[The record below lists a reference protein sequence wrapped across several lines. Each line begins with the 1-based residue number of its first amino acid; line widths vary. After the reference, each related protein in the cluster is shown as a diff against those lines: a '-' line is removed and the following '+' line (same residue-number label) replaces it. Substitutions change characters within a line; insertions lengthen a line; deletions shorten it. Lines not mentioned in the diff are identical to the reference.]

1 MKEQYFYRK
10 YIKGVV
16 SKANKEKYSEFNN
29 IVYKELV
36 KWLKIQ
42 EIKLE
47 QEMFKAVLA
56 TSRKVAEEYIN
67 SGDIKINETSNLY
80 SMLFHTFT
88 NKDGVHTDSAI
99 LKRYLNDFFPVLKK
113 RIDEEKLLGDRDL
126 RYRKF
131 DVVSMGKLFDNIL
144 KCVDENTEVQI
155 AKMMDEFVK
164 NDLE

>member
-1 MKEQYFYRK
+1 
-10 YIKGVV
+10 
-16 SKANKEKYSEFNN
+16 
-29 IVYKELV
+29 
-36 KWLKIQ
+36 
-42 EIKLE
+42 
-47 QEMFKAVLA
+47 MFKAVLA

-80 SMLFHTFT
+80 SMLFHTCT